1 MPSPVGHMMA
11 GMAAG
16 WLVAGAPRGFAWR
29 RGGVREAIAFGALGA
44 LPDVDLIFGTHS
56 GPTHSLGAAAILAV
70 AVLVARGAMGIR
82 GGACTPASC
91 FAAYASH
98 VLLDWLAT
106 DSSPPI
112 GIMALWPLSHRY
124 YESDLHLFL
133 AISRRY
139 LQGWR
144 FVRQNGFALARE
156 LVILIP
162 VLGLVVLTRERR

>member
-1 MPSPVGHMMA
+1 MGT
-11 GMAAG
+11 
-16 WLVAGAPRGFAWR
+16 RG
-29 RGGVREAIAFGALGA
+29 V
-44 LPDVDLIFGTHS
+44 
-56 GPTHSLGAAAILAV
+56 
-70 AVLVARGAMGIR
+70 
-82 GGACTPASC
+82 ACTPASC

-144 FVRQNGFALARE
+144 FVRQNVFALARE